1 MNKFYFKKLRKEH
14 SLKINYWTKFLNII
28 LKETTQ
34 LGKLHLMIPPNSH
47 TKQTKA
53 KRK

>member
-1 MNKFYFKKLRKEH
+1 MNKFYFKKLRMEH
-14 SLKINYWTKFLNII
+14 SLKINYWSNFLNII
-28 LKETTQ
+28 LKETTL
-34 LGKLHLMIPPNSH
+34 LGKLHLTTPLNAH